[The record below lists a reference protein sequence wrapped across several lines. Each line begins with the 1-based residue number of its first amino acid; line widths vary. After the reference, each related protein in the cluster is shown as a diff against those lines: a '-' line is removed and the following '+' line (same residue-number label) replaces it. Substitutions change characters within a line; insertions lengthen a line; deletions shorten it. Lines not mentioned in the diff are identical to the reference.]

1 MAAEKAA
8 EKVATAEMNNE
19 SSEEANNQSF
29 KTLIND
35 FYESFEIV

>member
-1 MAAEKAA
+1 MAA
-8 EKVATAEMNNE
+8 EKVATAETNDG
-19 SSEEANNQSF
+19 SSRGASDQSC